1 MALMNY
7 LLQIANASSQ
17 LLNTFL
23 GGWSDES
30 VSSRSWRMSSKSKG
44 WATMRVVIDF
54 LFRPFG
60 PHHCEGAYFNE
71 RHRLNM
77 PPELRN
83 HGSV

>member
-1 MALMNY
+1 MALMHRIQ
-7 LLQIANASSQ
+7 QIGNASSQ

-30 VSSRSWRMSSKSKG
+30 VSSRSWRMSPASRAWS
-44 WATMRVVIDF
+44 AMRVLIDW

-77 PPELRN
+77 PPELRD
-83 HGSV
+83 HDRA